1 MKIMDGKLFISAIV
15 KYLLGV
21 LIIGLLVFIPAGT
34 INYFNGWLFMG
45 VLFIP
50 MLLAGIV
57 MMIKNPELLK
67 SRLDAKEKHKEQG
80 LVIKLS
86 GLMFIIGFIVAGLD
100 YRYNWLQL
108 PRVGVYIVVGLFLF
122 GYIMWG
128 IVLKQNTYLSR
139 TIKVTENQKVID
151 SGLYGIVRHPMY
163 TATVILFLSMPL
175 VLGSIVSFFVFL
187 MYPIL
192 IIIRIIYEEKF
203 LEKELVGYIEYKKKV
218 RYRLIP
224 FIW

>member
-1 MKIMDGKLFISAIV
+1 MVSGLIFISAFVLAGLNYRFNWNELPNIIV
-15 KYLLGV
+15 ILSS
-21 LIIGLLVFIPAGT
+21 IIF
-34 INYFNGWLFMG
+34 
-45 VLFIP
+45 
-50 MLLAGIV
+50 LLAYV
-57 MMIKNPELLK
+57 MW
-67 SRLDAKEKHKEQG
+67 A
-80 LVIKLS
+80 
-86 GLMFIIGFIVAGLD
+86 
-100 YRYNWLQL
+100 
-108 PRVGVYIVVGLFLF
+108 
-122 GYIMWG
+122 

-163 TATVILFLSMPL
+163 TATLILFLSMPL
-175 VLGSIVSFFVFL
+175 VLGSVVSFFVFL

-192 IIIRIIYEEKF
+192 IIIRIVYEEKF